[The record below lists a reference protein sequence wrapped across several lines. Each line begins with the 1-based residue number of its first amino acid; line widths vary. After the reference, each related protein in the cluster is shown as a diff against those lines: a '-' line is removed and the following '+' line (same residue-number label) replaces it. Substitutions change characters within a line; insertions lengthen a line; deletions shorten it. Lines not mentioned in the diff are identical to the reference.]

1 MISLILISI
10 PVFIYALVVWL
21 RERVGLREIAE
32 RLGLTPGPARY
43 YGWALLILLLT
54 IGYNIVISRWFPVVG
69 AVRKFA
75 GQPLTV
81 RNVLR
86 ALEFGLLATGL
97 GEELLFRGLIGG
109 WLGRRMRFWLA
120 NGIQAFIF
128 TLPHL
133 PLLTEA
139 PQLWPFIFLA
149 PFLFGLLLG
158 WLRLKSGS
166 IFPGWIVHGMGN
178 VFVAIMAML

>member
-10 PVFIYALVVWL
+10 PVFIYALVVRL
-21 RERVGLREIAE
+21 KEQVGLREIAE
-32 RLGLTPGPARY
+32 RLGLTLGPARY
-43 YGWALLILLLT
+43 YGWALLMLLLT
-54 IGYNIVISRWFPVVG
+54 IGYNVVVSRWFPTLG
-69 AVRKFA
+69 TVREFA

-81 RNVLR
+81 GNLLR
-86 ALEFGLLATGL
+86 VLEFGLLATGL

-133 PLLTEA
+133 LLLTEA
-139 PQLWPFIFLA
+139 PHLWPFIALT
-149 PFLFGLLLG
+149 PFLSGLLLG

>member
-1 MISLILISI
+1 MMSLLFYCV
-10 PVFIYALVVWL
+10 PALIYASVVWL
-21 RERVGLREIAE
+21 RERVGLREIAG
-32 RLGLTPGPARY
+32 RLGLTVGPARY

-69 AVRKFA
+69 AVREFA

-109 WLGRRMRFWLA
+109 WLGRRMRFWPA

-139 PQLWPFIFLA
+139 PQLWPFIFLG
-149 PFLFGLLLG
+149 PFLMGLLLG

-178 VFVAIMAML
+178 VFVAIRAML